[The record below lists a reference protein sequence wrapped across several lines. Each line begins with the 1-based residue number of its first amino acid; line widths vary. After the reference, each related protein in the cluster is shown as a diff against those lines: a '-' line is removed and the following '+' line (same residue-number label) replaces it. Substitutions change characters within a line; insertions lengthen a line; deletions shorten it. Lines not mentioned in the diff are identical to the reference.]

1 MFEVLYTAIRIADLA
16 FVQSTIVI
24 EAEDLDDAEVVAI
37 EEIGEEFD
45 NIEVLAVMEI

>member
-16 FVQSTIVI
+16 FVQSTVVV
-24 EAEDLDDAEVVAI
+24 EAEDFDDAEVVAM

-45 NIEVLAVMEI
+45 NIEIFATIAI